1 VHTEHHIATTQ
12 NQQHLLF
19 CQTSLELEQ
28 LEREARARLSPQDNG
43 HRAAKFADGIVAIVR
58 RKHSHVIRCPKC
70 LIAEALGAARMARGS
85 AVPQAKGDG
94 Q

>member
-43 HRAAKFADGIVAIVR
+43 HRAVKFADRVVEIVR
-58 RKHSHVIRCPKC
+58 RRHHHAARCSRC
-70 LIAEALGAARMARGS
+70 LVREALAR
-85 AVPQAKGDG
+85 
-94 Q
+94 